1 LKQPIARYSGDIVQ
15 WCFHKISGEDNE
27 WFNTTK
33 RALVDK
39 PRVFTER
46 YPNLVWV
53 IGYRAVHP
61 KDEFKDWGA
70 IETQD
75 DRQIFKVT
83 VNQFILQRLI
93 PEKQIA
99 LVVEQMDDPS
109 VQWQAASVD
118 VAEGKLARF
127 ATKLGISLAV
137 HNLVSLSS
145 VYEVYPVHCFD
156 VNPLVHILWQFGTI
170 KASAFLSLLDSTEP
184 DLFLHYPNL
193 SLAKFLLDDYHIC
206 RALRRVVKHLI
217 DSSPGGVIPDNLD
230 PTFDERHLGKTI
242 EGFEAQTYAVTAA
255 IFNSSGLTPISLRI
269 SRLYLMRRSWKV

>member
-1 LKQPIARYSGDIVQ
+1 LNEPIARYSGDIVQ
-15 WCFHKISGEDNE
+15 WCFHKIRGEDNE

-46 YPNLVWV
+46 CPNLVWV

-118 VAEGKLARF
+118 VAEGKLARS

-145 VYEVYPVHCFD
+145 VYEAYPVHCFD

-193 SLAKFLLDDYHIC
+193 SLAKFLLDNYHIC
-206 RALRRVVKHLI
+206 RALRISSSIWLI
-217 DSSPGGVIPDNLD
+217 QAPAVSSQ
-230 PTFDERHLGKTI
+230 TI
-242 EGFEAQTYAVTAA
+242 SILLSMRDTLAKPFKASKPKRTPSLPR
-255 IFNSSGLTPISLRI
+255 SSTVLVLRQY
-269 SRLYLMRRSWKV
+269 R